1 MAHGITQYLL
11 AVRIIYTRRG
21 KYNNQKALSLPA
33 RAQSGDDPFGSL
45 VALVLSVDGGTW
57 QNRPL
62 SLERLSLGVDFEAT
76 SHRTGQDPG
85 DLP

>member
-1 MAHGITQYLL
+1 MPHGITPYLL
-11 AVRIIYTRRG
+11 AVRIICTRRG
-21 KYNNQKALSLPA
+21 KYNNQKALPLPA

-45 VALVLSVDGGTW
+45 VALVLSVAGGVW

-62 SLERLSLGVDFEAT
+62 SLEGLSVGVDFEAT
-76 SHRTGQDPG
+76 SHRTRQGPG

>member
-1 MAHGITQYLL
+1 MAHGITPYML
-11 AVRIIYTRRG
+11 AVRIICTHRE
-21 KYNNQKALSLPA
+21 KYNNQKALPLPA

-45 VALVLSVDGGTW
+45 VALVLSGGCGAW

-62 SLERLSLGVDFEAT
+62 SLEGLSLGVDFEAT
-76 SHRTGQDPG
+76 SHRTGQGPG